1 MLASQMTFGGIQTKT
16 TSLLK
21 RSYIKGINDFQKR
34 LFANFF
40 LFSNHLYF
48 LMCASFRIMVSY
60 DWTSFKMTSPTTKK
74 V

>member
-40 LFSNHLYF
+40 LFTKCIASMHQMLSKHLE
-48 LMCASFRIMVSY
+48 
-60 DWTSFKMTSPTTKK
+60 WK
-74 V
+74 